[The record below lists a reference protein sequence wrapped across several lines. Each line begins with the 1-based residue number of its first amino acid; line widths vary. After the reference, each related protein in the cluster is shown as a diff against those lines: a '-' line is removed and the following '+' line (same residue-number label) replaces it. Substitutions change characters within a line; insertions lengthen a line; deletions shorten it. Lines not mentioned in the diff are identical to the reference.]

1 MKCKYCGQ
9 LVDKIVQTE
18 IQSFEEMTNRV
29 IKKARNKLKKESGF
43 GIPDNKEKQ
52 WQKRK

>member
-1 MKCKYCGQ
+1 MKCSKCKC
-9 LVDKIVQTE
+9 KIE
-18 IQSFEEMTNRV
+18 HEESFEKIMNKAL
-29 IKKARNKLKKESGF
+29 KKAVNKLKKESGF

>member
-1 MKCKYCGQ
+1 MLCKNC
-9 LVDKIVQTE
+9 KRE
-18 IQSFEEMTNRV
+18 IEYKESFEKMTDRV
-29 IKKARNKLKKESGF
+29 LRSAIEKLKKESGF